1 MDMKFG
7 CAIIGG
13 DGIPRHPRGLC
24 HKVVEHVEG

>member
-13 DGIPRHPRGLC
+13 DGISRGLRGLC
-24 HKVVEHVEG
+24 RKIIEHIEG